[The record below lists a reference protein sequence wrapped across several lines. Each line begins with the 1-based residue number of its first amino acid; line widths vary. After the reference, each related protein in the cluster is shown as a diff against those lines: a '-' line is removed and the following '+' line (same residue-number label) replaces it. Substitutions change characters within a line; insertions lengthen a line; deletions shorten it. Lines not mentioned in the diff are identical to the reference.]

1 MARKTPTPPPTA
13 DADSDS
19 ASPDDSPGN
28 GSDNGTADST
38 ADGAASD
45 SAATPPPA
53 SQSRFF
59 GWLRSIGIS
68 RQPGWIGG
76 VCAGIAARLGIDPVI
91 VRGIFVVAA
100 VLGGPAILLYALAW
114 LLLPAAT
121 DRESEGKIHL
131 EQVLR
136 GHFES
141 PVAAILGL
149 VALSMLPITQGF
161 WFVGSSFW
169 GDPVLPSSIGRA
181 LWTIT
186 VLGAL
191 TWFIVWI
198 ARRGAAPTSTGT
210 FPPGSAQPGSAQ
222 PGSAT
227 AATAPAAA
235 FVVPPAASVPEPTE
249 SAATTPPPPGAP
261 EADFAAWREQQQK
274 WKAENDDFRRQADE
288 ANLRAQAEYRQQ
300 RLDAAA
306 LAAERHRLWRAANP
320 RLRGSILAIVVGLAA
335 IAGAIGSQLV
345 STHQV
350 VVGFAT
356 ATLIVGFAIIVAGTF
371 RRRSGFLSFI
381 AALLVACTSIGAFLP
396 TDRQLLFNSSI
407 DLSTSGKYAILNNSA
422 SIYLAEGV
430 DEGELVKPGTVI
442 DLWHGVGET
451 SIEVPRGTSIR
462 VIADVRSGMV
472 LHDSW
477 TVENVTPKLKND
489 YNQDSIVDEQDD
501 TNGDGVVTLADRVLI
516 TQATTQIDPV
526 EFGRGYNSDD
536 SYDFI
541 IGDAATPSATIRLW
555 QGVGNVYIYDAYPEQ
570 DGQ

>member
-1 MARKTPTPPPTA
+1 MARKTPTPPPA
-13 DADSDS
+13 DAAASEAAPEDTAPTD
-19 ASPDDSPGN
+19 SPDDP
-28 GSDNGTADST
+28 
-38 ADGAASD
+38 
-45 SAATPPPA
+45 TPPPPA
-53 SQSRFF
+53 QSRFF
-59 GWLRSIGIS
+59 GWLRSIGVF

-76 VCAGIAARLGIDPVI
+76 VCAGIAARLGIDPII

-114 LLLPAAT
+114 LLLPDAT
-121 DRESEGKIHL
+121 VHDDAGGKIHL

-149 VALSMLPITQGF
+149 AALSMLPITQGF

-169 GDPVLPSSIGRA
+169 GDPVLPNSIGRA

-191 TWFIVWI
+191 TWFVVWI
-198 ARRGAAPTSTGT
+198 ARRGASQPRTSRAPV
-210 FPPGSAQPGSAQ
+210 PPASADAA
-222 PGSAT
+222 AT
-227 AATAPAAA
+227 ASGTTFVAPAAA
-235 FVVPPAASVPEPTE
+235 SAPADTTVN
-249 SAATTPPPPGAP
+249 TPPPPGAP
-261 EADFAAWREQQQK
+261 EADFAAWRDQQQK
-274 WKAENDDFRRQADE
+274 WKAENDDFRRQAAE

-306 LAAERHRLWRAANP
+306 RVAERNRAWRAANP
-320 RLRGSILAIVVGLAA
+320 RLRGSIIAIVVGLAA
-335 IAGAIGSQLV
+335 ISGAIGSQLV
-345 STHQV
+345 TGQHV
-350 VVGFAT
+350 VVGLAV

-381 AALLVACTSIGAFLP
+381 AVILVACTSIGAFLP
-396 TDRQLLFNSSI
+396 TDRQLLFTSSI
-407 DLSTSGKYAILNNSA
+407 DLATSGKYSILNNSA

-430 DEGELVKPGTVI
+430 DEGELVKAGTVI

-462 VIADVRSGMV
+462 VIADVRSGTV

-477 TVENVTPKLKND
+477 TVDNVSPKLKND

-501 TNGDGVVTLADRVLI
+501 MNGDGVVTLADGVLVA
-516 TQATTQIDPV
+516 QVTTQIDPV

>member
-1 MARKTPTPPPTA
+1 MARKTPTPPPADIAPDGATPDEANTA
-13 DADSDS
+13 EA
-19 ASPDDSPGN
+19 P
-28 GSDNGTADST
+28 DST
-38 ADGAASD
+38 DDTGTGTGTGTGDTGSTTA
-45 SAATPPPA
+45 PPPA
-53 SQSRFF
+53 QSRFF
-59 GWLRSIGIS
+59 GWLRSIGVS

-76 VCAGIAARLGIDPVI
+76 VCAGIAVRLGIDPII

-114 LLLPAAT
+114 LLLPDASDHDA
-121 DRESEGKIHL
+121 SGGKIHL

-149 VALSMLPITQGF
+149 AALSMLPITQGF

-198 ARRGAAPTSTGT
+198 ARRGSAGQ
-210 FPPGSAQPGSAQ
+210 SAQPRNAN
-222 PGSAT
+222 
-227 AATAPAAA
+227 AAGAPRTGAPTFVAPAAA
-235 FVVPPAASVPEPTE
+235 SAPESAGT
-249 SAATTPPPPGAP
+249 AATTPPPPGAP
-261 EADFAAWREQQQK
+261 EADFAVWREQQQK

-300 RLDAAA
+300 RMDAAA
-306 LAAERHRLWRAANP
+306 LVAERNRAWRAANP
-320 RLRGSILAIVVGLAA
+320 RLRGSIIAIVLGLAA

-345 STHQV
+345 TENQV
-350 VVGFAT
+350 VVGFAV
-356 ATLIVGFAIIVAGTF
+356 ATLTVGFAVIVAGTF

-381 AALLVACTSIGAFLP
+381 AAVLVACTSIGAFLP
-396 TDRQLLFNSSI
+396 TNRELLFNSSI
-407 DLSTSGKYAILNNSA
+407 DLATSGTYAIVNNSA
-422 SIYLAEGV
+422 SIFLSEGV

-442 DLWHGVGET
+442 DLWHGLGET
-451 SIEVPRGTSIR
+451 SIEIPRGTSVRI
-462 VIADVRSGMV
+462 IADVRSGTV

-477 TVENVTPKLKND
+477 TIDEITPTVKND
-489 YNQDSIVDEQDD
+489 FNQDGIADEQDD
-501 TNGDGVVTLADRVLI
+501 MNGDGVLNAADSTLI
-516 TQATTQIDPV
+516 TQFTKQIDPI

-541 IGDAATPSATIRLW
+541 IGDAAIPSATIRLW
-555 QGVGNVYIYDAYPEQ
+555 QGVGDVYIYDAYPEQ